1 HWAVLMA
8 VSGSFPGHLW
18 AAFHGRLQQWDE
30 AAFRASI
37 PAAREKV
44 EFAARFCEIGPSQ
57 PRWDS
62 HRPVVE
68 LIFYL
73 CKLDYDIKVLLL
85 PS

>member
-1 HWAVLMA
+1 MNRSASTARAAV
-8 VSGSFPGHLW
+8 VRCSSGTKRSSP
-18 AAFHGRLQQWDE
+18 RVR
-30 AAFRASI
+30 RASI

>member
-1 HWAVLMA
+1 MSVLTA
-8 VSGSFPGHLW
+8 TVGSMSEE
-18 AAFHGRLQQWDE
+18 QWDE

-44 EFAARFCEIGPSQ
+44 EFAARFCEIGTSQ